1 MKFVGSK
8 SKISKQ
14 IAPIIQSLIDE
25 NDVVIY
31 YELFVGGLNM
41 IDKINCKVRVG
52 NDIHKE
58 LIAMWKKLQEG
69 WQPPMTISEEE
80 YQAVRQNPQ
89 NYPDYYVGLV
99 GYASTFGS
107 KWFGGYA
114 RGFKDDKVTPRDIPN
129 ESIRNILRQ
138 LPLVQDV
145 RLTCQSYS
153 DVDMSSLHNALIYC
167 DPPYRNTTEYDA
179 VDGFDYEKYY
189 DWCRK
194 CSQTNILRHKL
205 LLITSF

>member
-8 SKISKQ
+8 SRISKQ
-14 IAPIIQSLIDE
+14 IAPIIQSLIDQ
-25 NDVVIY
+25 NNVVIY
-31 YELFVGGLNM
+31 YEPFVGGLNM

-58 LIAMWKKLQEG
+58 LIALWKKLQEG
-69 WQPPMTISEEE
+69 WIPPKTITEEE

-129 ESIRNILRQ
+129 EAIRNIMKQ
-138 LPLVQDV
+138 VPLVQDV
-145 RLTCQSYS
+145 KLTCQSYA
-153 DVDMSSLHNALIYC
+153 DVDMSSLHGALIYC

-179 VDGFDYEKYY
+179 VSSFDYGRYY
-189 DWCRK
+189 DWCREVSK
-194 CSQTNILRHKL
+194 SNILCYR
-205 LLITSF
+205 IGSI